1 MASRNRLRPCRSA
14 PVRPER
20 GFDSRAITTQR
31 IKTTPRGCRHRRELA
46 ILASQRACMRIVIR
60 GLAAV
65 LLEFPAH
72 PAPVP
77 DADQFHNRR
86 ATNKN
91 DTARVSF
98 LFVGGDGGN

>member
-1 MASRNRLRPCRSA
+1 MW
-14 PVRPER
+14 
-20 GFDSRAITTQR
+20 
-31 IKTTPRGCRHRRELA
+31 ELA
-46 ILASQRACMRIVIR
+46 ILASQRACMRVVVR
-60 GLAAV
+60 RLAAV

-77 DADQFHNRR
+77 DADSIPVQSQS
-86 ATNKN
+86 TNKN